1 MDAAGATF
9 LLVDD
14 NEVFLG
20 LMADLIRR
28 AYPSASIA
36 LATTGG
42 QALSM
47 LVEQPYDVVLLD
59 YRLPDLDG
67 VEVLAELRK
76 NSVPSAVV
84 IVTGEGDERLAADL
98 FRMGAYDYLV
108 KTGIDGVTL
117 RRCLDQVLT
126 RRLLEGQISR
136 KSDALV
142 DTSRELA
149 ERTRALDVAYEKIR
163 QKNELL
169 KEASDSLES
178 QVQLR
183 TAELSATTAFL
194 NQVLDSTASHFI
206 VATDVHGT
214 ILTFNSGAEALFGY
228 PEEDLVGER
237 NFAVLF
243 QELGDEEARASLEED
258 LQIAGRA
265 LREFTAVDAAGRP
278 FLAKVSFDPLV
289 GDGARQ
295 GLVIVGSDVT
305 HERELERQNEAYI
318 DQIEL
323 ANQDLRRKNEQ
334 ILEANRM
341 KSQFIANV
349 SHELRTPLNAIIGYS
364 DLLLGGIYGPMPD
377 RQTSAV
383 DGIAARAR
391 DLLTL
396 INDILDLAKIEAG
409 AMDLRVDEFQ
419 LSEVVEQVVETARI
433 LIVDKPVQ
441 VRWDDDEAGALVLRS
456 DRQKLQQI
464 LMNLV
469 NNATKFTHEGN
480 VTVITRRLS
489 ATDLEIAVADSGIGI
504 PQGELSRIFD
514 EFRQVDGTSTRQ
526 YGGTG
531 LGLAISRKFARNLGG
546 ELSVESVDGE
556 GSTFRLRLPQVL
568 PGSGGL
574 VTDHLHVPVALDPTL
589 RGDFDD

>member
-20 LMADLIRR
+20 LLEAMIRR
-28 AYPSASIA
+28 AYPSAEISR
-36 LATTGG
+36 ATEGG
-42 QALSM
+42 QALTKMAAS
-47 LVEQPYDVVLLD
+47 PFDVCLLD

-67 VEVLAELRK
+67 VEVLAELKK
-76 NSVPSAVV
+76 NSIDTAVV

-98 FRMGAYDYLV
+98 FRMGAYDYLI
-108 KTGIDGVTL
+108 KTGIDHVKL
-117 RRCLDQVLT
+117 QRCLDQVLT

-149 ERTRALDVAYEKIR
+149 ERTRALDVAYENIQ

-169 KEASDSLES
+169 KQAQEGLEE
-178 QVQLR
+178 QVERR

-206 VATDVHGT
+206 VATDAEGV
-214 ILTFNSGAEALFGY
+214 ILTFNAGAEALFAY
-228 PEEDLVGER
+228 PEEDLVGEKH
-237 NFAVLF
+237 FSVLF
-243 QELGDEEARASLEED
+243 KDLQEEEARASLEED
-258 LQIAGRA
+258 LQTAGQAR
-265 LREFTAVDAAGRP
+265 RECTGVDAAGRP
-278 FLAKVSFDPLV
+278 FLAKVTFDPLM
-289 GDGARQ
+289 GDEGRQ

-318 DQIEL
+318 QQIER

-334 ILEANRM
+334 ILEANRL
-341 KSQFIANV
+341 KSEFIANV

-364 DLLLGGIYGPMPD
+364 DLLSGGIYGPMPD
-377 RQTSAV
+377 RQLSAV
-383 DGIAARAR
+383 EGITARAR

-409 AMDLRVDEFQ
+409 AMDLRVDEFP
-419 LSEVVEQVVETARI
+419 LSDIAEEVVETARVLAI
-433 LIVDKPVQ
+433 HKPVE
-441 VRWDDDEAGALVLRS
+441 VRWEDADAGSVVCRT
-456 DRQKLQQI
+456 DRQKVQQI

-469 NNATKFTHEGN
+469 NNATKFTHEGS
-480 VTVITRRLS
+480 VTVLTRRV
-489 ATDLEIAVADSGIGI
+489 TTEDVEIAVRDSGIGI
-504 PQGELSRIFD
+504 PAGEQSGIFD
-514 EFRQVDGTSTRQ
+514 EFRQVDGTSTRE

-546 ELSVESVDGE
+546 DLTVESVVGE
-556 GSTFRLRLPQVL
+556 GSTFRLRFPATL
-568 PGSGGL
+568 PGSGGK
-574 VTDHLHVPVALDPTL
+574 VTDHLHVPVALDPTV
-589 RGDFDD
+589 RMDDL